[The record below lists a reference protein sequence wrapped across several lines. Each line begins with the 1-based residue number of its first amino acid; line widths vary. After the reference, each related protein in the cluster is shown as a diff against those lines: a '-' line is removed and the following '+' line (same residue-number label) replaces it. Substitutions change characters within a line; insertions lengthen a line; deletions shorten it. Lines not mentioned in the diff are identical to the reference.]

1 MLYGL
6 VCLVILAR
14 LHSFKLLLFFKT
26 IVIKLIKMMA
36 LFVNLQGL
44 NGVLLTPY
52 SDRRFHLVYN
62 QSVMNTVTFFHVST
76 LVPSIKWTQLYS
88 QACIQ
93 WWWLAVQSD
102 CLGSFSSAE
111 TLIYD
116 MDCLV
121 CSVLFLKTQLSR
133 RLIWYCAAIWGLR
146 IRILRMW
153 FSQFATI
160 QLVL

>member
-52 SDRRFHLVYN
+52 SDRRFHLVCN
-62 QSVMNTVTFFHVST
+62 QCVMNTVTFNSFMSAPGHVYNDDG
-76 LVPSIKWTQLYS
+76 LLYS
-88 QACIQ
+88 LIA
-93 WWWLAVQSD
+93 W
-102 CLGSFSSAE
+102 GSFSSAQ
-111 TLIYD
+111 TL
-116 MDCLV
+116 
-121 CSVLFLKTQLSR
+121 
-133 RLIWYCAAIWGLR
+133 
-146 IRILRMW
+146 
-153 FSQFATI
+153 
-160 QLVL
+160 